1 MKLIILDFDG
11 TLADTRGLIVK
22 TMQQTLEALGL
33 ETRTDDQCAAMI
45 GLPLKQAF
53 TDLIPMTDEM
63 GERCVETYR
72 CIFNENNALYVIPTF
87 PHVIETLHQLHEQG
101 YTLTI
106 ASSRSNRSLMEFVN
120 DMHLNELIP
129 YVLGAE
135 DVAQAKPHPDPVL
148 QTLKVYGCK
157 PEDALV
163 VGDTWYDIEMGRRAG
178 VRTCG
183 VTYGNGTREEL
194 VNAGADFLI
203 DDFGELVSILKKY
216 HSEDRNPLN
225 DIYNESIISYSAAV
239 AKGDGT
245 LYTRAANSLSNIYI
259 PYLLS
264 STASTVAI
272 MSRADSSSSTCSSMN
287 QLRRLIEAKS
297 RSSFAM

>member
-33 ETRTDDQCAAMI
+33 ESRTDDQCAAMI

-203 DDFGELVSILKKY
+203 DDFGELASICF
-216 HSEDRNPLN
+216 
-225 DIYNESIISYSAAV
+225 
-239 AKGDGT
+239 
-245 LYTRAANSLSNIYI
+245 SL
-259 PYLLS
+259 P
-264 STASTVAI
+264 
-272 MSRADSSSSTCSSMN
+272 
-287 QLRRLIEAKS
+287 K
-297 RSSFAM
+297 

>member
-22 TMQQTLEALGL
+22 TMQQTLDVLGL
-33 ETRTDDQCAAMI
+33 ESRTDDQCAAMI

-53 TDLIPMTDEM
+53 THLLPITDEI
-63 GERCVETYR
+63 GEKCVETYR
-72 CIFNENNALYVIPTF
+72 RLFNENNALYVIPTF
-87 PHVIETLHQLHEQG
+87 PNVMETLHQLHEQG

-120 DMHLNELIP
+120 YMHLNEVIP

-135 DVAQAKPHPDPVL
+135 DVAHAKPHPHPVL
-148 QTLKVYGCK
+148 QTLETFDCK

-183 VTYGNGTREEL
+183 VTYGNGSREEL
-194 VNAGADFLI
+194 MRAGADFLV
-203 DDFGELVSILKKY
+203 DDFGELIKLVGGK
-216 HSEDRNPLN
+216 
-225 DIYNESIISYSAAV
+225 
-239 AKGDGT
+239 
-245 LYTRAANSLSNIYI
+245 
-259 PYLLS
+259 
-264 STASTVAI
+264 
-272 MSRADSSSSTCSSMN
+272 
-287 QLRRLIEAKS
+287 
-297 RSSFAM
+297 

>member
-22 TMQQTLEALGL
+22 TMQQTLDALGL
-33 ETRTDDQCAAMI
+33 NSRTEEQCAAMI

-53 TDLIPMTDEM
+53 TDLLPMTDEM
-63 GERCVETYR
+63 GEQCVETYR
-72 CIFNENNALYVIPTF
+72 RIFNENNALYVIPTF
-87 PHVIETLHQLHEQG
+87 PNVLETLHQLHEQG

-106 ASSRSNRSLMEFVN
+106 ASSRSRRSLNEFVN

-135 DVAQAKPHPDPVL
+135 DVVRTKPYPDPVL
-148 QTLKVYGCK
+148 QTLEAFGCK
-157 PEDALV
+157 PEDAWV

-194 VNAGADFLI
+194 IRAGADVLI
-203 DDFGELVSILKKY
+203 DDFEELMKILLK
-216 HSEDRNPLN
+216 
-225 DIYNESIISYSAAV
+225 
-239 AKGDGT
+239 
-245 LYTRAANSLSNIYI
+245 
-259 PYLLS
+259 
-264 STASTVAI
+264 
-272 MSRADSSSSTCSSMN
+272 
-287 QLRRLIEAKS
+287 
-297 RSSFAM
+297 

>member
-33 ETRTDDQCAAMI
+33 ESRTDDQCAAMI

-53 TDLIPMTDEM
+53 THLLPMTDEM

-72 CIFNENNALYVIPTF
+72 RIFNENNALYVIPTF
-87 PHVIETLHQLHEQG
+87 PHVIETLHLLHEQG

-120 DMHLNELIP
+120 DMHLNEIIP

-135 DVAQAKPHPDPVL
+135 DVTQAKPHPDPVL

-194 VNAGADFLI
+194 VDAGADFLI
-203 DDFGELVSILKKY
+203 DDFGELLKLAGEK
-216 HSEDRNPLN
+216 
-225 DIYNESIISYSAAV
+225 
-239 AKGDGT
+239 
-245 LYTRAANSLSNIYI
+245 
-259 PYLLS
+259 
-264 STASTVAI
+264 
-272 MSRADSSSSTCSSMN
+272 
-287 QLRRLIEAKS
+287 
-297 RSSFAM
+297 